1 MVVKNPSDF
10 VGSVLGGSEQNTKGI
25 LASTAGKVLV
35 IDEAYG
41 LLGGST
47 EGGGPQSDPYKQAV
61 IDTIGQSMLHSLL
74 LVFYTGLVGCVCYP
88 WNHAIPVNHLSLLHR
103 DTDMVALLVAEVQS
117 TPGEDRCVLLLG
129 YKEQMEDMLQ
139 KANPG
144 LARRFPLDSAFLFED
159 FTDEELGT
167 ILDMK
172 LKQQGFAATDQGRK
186 VAMDVLR
193 RSRNRPHFGNAGEI
207 DILLNAAK
215 TRHQKDRGRGSKA
228 KNAATLEARHFDED
242 FDRGERAETNVKA
255 LFRDT
260 VGFEEIVSQL
270 EGYQQTTKNMK
281 SVDMDPREQ
290 LPFNFLFR
298 GPPGGCFLQPAFG

>member
-1 MVVKNPSDF
+1 MVVKNPADF

-61 IDTIGQSMLHSLL
+61 IDTIGQSILHSPLL
-74 LVFYTGLVGCVCYP
+74 AFYTGLMNCVRYSS
-88 WNHAIPVNHLSLLHR
+88 NHTFPRNYLFVLHR
-103 DTDMVALLVAEVQS
+103 DTDIVALLVAEVQS

-129 YKEQMEDMLQ
+129 YKEQMEEMLQ

-193 RSRNRPHFGNAGEI
+193 RARNRPHFGNAGEI
-207 DILLNAAK
+207 DILLNSAK
-215 TRHQKDRGRGSKA
+215 TRHQKDRGKGGRA

-242 FDRGERAETNVKA
+242 FDRGERAETNVTA

-260 VGFEEIVSQL
+260 VGFEEIASQL

-298 GPPGGCFLQPAFG
+298 GPPGR